1 MIRIDVFYVE
11 NEGYYFVPI
20 YVADTVKEM
29 PNEACPFGK
38 DKKKIMTDDDFL
50 FSLYPNDLIKI
61 TAKKDMKFSL
71 ANKESGLPK
80 NKYANEVL
88 VYYSAADISNASISV
103 IMHDNAYK
111 FRGCGIKS
119 LVKLENIPLTRSAM

>member
-61 TAKKDMKFSL
+61 TAKKRYEIQPCEQGIRL
-71 ANKESGLPK
+71 AKK
-80 NKYANEVL
+80 Q
-88 VYYSAADISNASISV
+88 I
-103 IMHDNAYK
+103 
-111 FRGCGIKS
+111 C
-119 LVKLENIPLTRSAM
+119 